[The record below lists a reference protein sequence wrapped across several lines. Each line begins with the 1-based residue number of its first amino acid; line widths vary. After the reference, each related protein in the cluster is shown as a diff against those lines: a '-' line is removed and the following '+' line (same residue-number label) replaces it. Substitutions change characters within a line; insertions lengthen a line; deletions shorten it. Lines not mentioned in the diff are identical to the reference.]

1 MSKKLKLFILICA
14 LALCVLPFT
23 FTCFAEDKII
33 AIVNSDV
40 ITQKDLNDFIGFMR
54 MQLSADFKGKALEE
68 KIQSMKQ
75 DLLNR
80 LIEDRLILQEAKKNN
95 IRIDENRVKARI
107 SEVRG
112 RYASDAEF
120 KEDLAKHGLTQAD
133 MESRFREQLLMY
145 EIVEQMVRSKIIV
158 RPEEVTSFYNKNI
171 KEFVSG
177 EEREVETVALEN
189 DDLARIVSYELR
201 TGIKLVDLAA
211 RYPLTVNKLNARK
224 EELRKDIAD
233 VVFKL
238 GVSEVSNPIKIDDKY
253 YIFKLENIIP
263 SRQLSLSEAQDKIY
277 AFLFEKKMQEKLTKW
292 LDEIRQKSYVKIS
305 QD

>member
-1 MSKKLKLFILICA
+1 
-14 LALCVLPFT
+14 
-23 FTCFAEDKII
+23 
-33 AIVNSDV
+33 
-40 ITQKDLNDFIGFMR
+40 
-54 MQLSADFKGKALEE
+54 
-68 KIQSMKQ
+68 
-75 DLLNR
+75 
-80 LIEDRLILQEAKKNN
+80 
-95 IRIDENRVKARI
+95 
-107 SEVRG
+107 
-112 RYASDAEF
+112 
-120 KEDLAKHGLTQAD
+120 
-133 MESRFREQLLMY
+133 
-145 EIVEQMVRSKIIV
+145 VRSKIIV